1 MCGKEPLIE
10 VAVALEQAALADD
23 YFIERKL
30 YPNVDFYS
38 GLIYKGTSFKSSPF
52 SQPDQFLAMGFPTDF
67 FPVLFAIPRVAGWLA
82 HWKESMEEAAPK
94 IWRPRQVYTG
104 HRTRHW
110 VPMSE
115 RVATAENTAMSEERK
130 SVLAMSSHPFN
141 RRYLVSL
148 QSKL

>member
-23 YFIERKL
+23 YFIKRKL

-38 GLIYKGTSFKSSPF
+38 GLIYKGTSYGLLGPSTNLSS
-52 SQPDQFLAMGFPTDF
+52 AMGFPTDF
-67 FPVLFAIPRVAGWLA
+67 FPVLFAIPRVSGWLA
-82 HWKESMEEAAPK
+82 HWKESMEESSPK

-104 HRTRHW
+104 HCTRHW
-110 VPMSE
+110 VPMAE
-115 RVATAENTAMSEERK
+115 RRAAAPSAADRDGDQ
-130 SVLAMSSHPFN
+130 SPLAMSSHPFN